1 MTKNWFIDWFA
12 SDFYQTVYNHRNI
25 SDANKLIDLIILK
38 TGLKQNCWILDAAC
52 GFGRH
57 SQIFADKSMNVVGF
71 DLSKTLL
78 LRAKENLIDFNNAF
92 LLRADIRN
100 VCFKNKFD
108 LISNLFTS
116 FGYFE
121 SDEENFSFVK
131 KSTKFLKEDGFFV
144 FDYFNQFYLE
154 KKLIPSSER
163 EVNGIRISEKREIK
177 NKRIVKEIII
187 QNSKTDKFYES
198 VKLYSKDEIINH
210 FGKFGYKPRFIFGDY
225 DGNNFDEELS
235 ERLVI
240 FFTL

>member
-1 MTKNWFIDWFA
+1 MIKNWFIDWFA

-25 SDANKLIDLIILK
+25 SDANKLIELIISK
-38 TGLKQNCWILDAAC
+38 TNLNKKSWVLDAAC

-57 SQIFADKSMNVVGF
+57 SQIFAEKYMNVVGF

-78 LRAKENLIDFNNAF
+78 LRAKENLIDLDNSF
-92 LLRADIRN
+92 LFRGDIRN
-100 VCFKNKFD
+100 VFLKKKFD

-131 KSTKFLKEDGFFV
+131 NSTKFIKEDGFFV

-154 KKLIPSSER
+154 KNLIPSSEK
-163 EVNGIRISEKREIK
+163 EVNGIKISEKREIK
-177 NKRIVKEIII
+177 NKRIVKEIVIK
-187 QNSKTDKFYES
+187 NGKTDKFYES
-198 VKLYSKDEIINH
+198 VKLYSKDEIIDH
-210 FGKFGYKPRFIFGDY
+210 FGKYGYQHRFIFGDY